1 MPCSSSRGARL
12 LLALKTRCGPHGE
25 RSLSGLY
32 RPSPA
37 RRYNRR
43 SMALPLRLIAVIFT
57 ACMLVCSAQ
66 AQQHAEHGNV
76 TLPAGTPLAVA
87 TAESIPMRVDAPI
100 RANTLYPVYAS
111 NQLVLPAGTLVIGN
125 VVSLVSAHA
134 ARVDAR
140 LGGDFTPLHRPVVH
154 FTAIVLPS
162 GVEVPVTTGTAA
174 DGAPIYRVVAPKAG
188 RGGLIHQG
196 YEDLRK
202 RAHDTVAIVTGPDKA
217 DRAKQFVYSQL
228 PYHPQRIDKGTAWT
242 VETSAPLRL
251 PIAVQQTSATPADTK
266 ADPKVWLVWAYL
278 AHAMTSASAKPGEE
292 IQAKVAQPVLNAD
305 GSIAVPQG
313 SILSGT
319 ITQARPARTF
329 GRSARLR
336 FRFTQLTLPGA
347 APQHVRTA
355 LTQLDSNQPDTLSMN
370 NEGVV
375 KPKPRDKLAVPLIL
389 LAAAVQ
395 PLDTEQGHDALRKS
409 AVASN
414 SLGLIGFIVGTAA
427 QQANVA
433 AGIGFY
439 GTAISLYQRLIRRGP
454 EVMFARNTRIVVQ
467 TTPSAEPLK
476 PAQP

>member
-1 MPCSSSRGARL
+1 
-12 LLALKTRCGPHGE
+12 
-25 RSLSGLY
+25 
-32 RPSPA
+32 
-37 RRYNRR
+37 
-43 SMALPLRLIAVIFT
+43 
-57 ACMLVCSAQ
+57 
-66 AQQHAEHGNV
+66 
-76 TLPAGTPLAVA
+76 
-87 TAESIPMRVDAPI
+87 
-100 RANTLYPVYAS
+100 
-111 NQLVLPAGTLVIGN
+111 
-125 VVSLVSAHA
+125 
-134 ARVDAR
+134 
-140 LGGDFTPLHRPVVH
+140 
-154 FTAIVLPS
+154 
-162 GVEVPVTTGTAA
+162 
-174 DGAPIYRVVAPKAG
+174 
-188 RGGLIHQG
+188 
-196 YEDLRK
+196 
-202 RAHDTVAIVTGPDKA
+202 
-217 DRAKQFVYSQL
+217 
-228 PYHPQRIDKGTAWT
+228 
-242 VETSAPLRL
+242 
-251 PIAVQQTSATPADTK
+251 
-266 ADPKVWLVWAYL
+266 
-278 AHAMTSASAKPGEE
+278 MTSASAKAGEE

-355 LTQLDSNQPDTLSMN
+355 LTQLDSNQLDTLSMN

-395 PLDTEQGHDALRKS
+395 PLDTERGHDALRKS